1 MLAANRAISTIFQEV
16 QEFSLQSQWKFA
28 DLVEKQAATICELYQ
43 TGLIDR
49 SWGTNSRSPH
59 PLLWLM
65 RPAQN
70 VRLVRYWR
78 QAL

>member
-43 TGLIDR
+43 TGTFLM
-49 SWGTNSRSPH
+49 GTCIGAFFRAKEFGLNQ
-59 PLLWLM
+59 LLGQCCAVHLDEGA
-65 RPAQN
+65 R
-70 VRLVRYWR
+70 
-78 QAL
+78 